1 MNTYQKLNI
10 ARNKF
15 HQQKLKKSGLNKFV
29 GYSYFELSDF
39 LIPALDIFND
49 VGLNA
54 IISFTKDYAE
64 MRIVNVD
71 NPDEFPI
78 VISSPMG
85 SAALKGCHEV
95 QNIGAVE
102 TYQTR
107 YLFVQALCVVEHD
120 ILDATTGQTP
130 SPRISPTKGDV
141 ELDED
146 QKNLVQEVKIGIE
159 ALFVEGDIVG
169 AYKEYLKV
177 TDAEEKMFLWSQ
189 LDSKIRSAIKKHGE
203 QLKGD

>member
-15 HQQKLKKSGLNKFV
+15 HQQKLKKSGLNKFA

-39 LIPALDIFND
+39 LIPALDIFGE
-49 VGLNA
+49 VGLCST
-54 IISFTKDYAE
+54 ISFNKDYAE

-78 VISSPMG
+78 VITSPMG

-95 QNIGAVE
+95 QCIGAVE

-130 SPRISPTKGDV
+130 VKRQTPTDSPIT
-141 ELDED
+141 LDED
-146 QKNLVQEVKIGIE
+146 TENNLVDIAIGIE
-159 ALFVEGDIVG
+159 DIASQGDIVG

-177 TDAEEKMFLWSQ
+177 TDDEEKTFLWKKLTSTT
-189 LDSKIRSAIKKHGE
+189 RSAIKKHGE
-203 QLKGD
+203 SLK

>member
-15 HQQKLKKSGLNKFV
+15 HQQKLKKSGLNKFA

-54 IISFTKDYAE
+54 TISFTKDYAE

-107 YLFVQALCVVEHD
+107 YLFVQALCIVEHD

-130 SPRISPTKGDV
+130 TDSAITL
-141 ELDED
+141 EED
-146 QKNLVQEVKIGIE
+146 TENNLVYIAIAIE
-159 ALFVEGDIVG
+159 DIVSQGDIVG

-177 TDAEEKMFLWSQ
+177 TDDEEKTFLWKKLTSTT
-189 LDSKIRSAIKKHGE
+189 RSAIKKHGE
-203 QLKGD
+203 SLK

>member
-10 ARNKF
+10 ARGKF
-15 HQQKLKKSGLNKFV
+15 HQQKLKKSGLNKFA

-39 LIPALDIFND
+39 LIPALNLFGE
-49 VGLNA
+49 VGLCST
-54 IISFTKDYAE
+54 ISFTKDFAE

-71 NPDEFPI
+71 KPDEFPI

-107 YLFVQALCVVEHD
+107 YLFVQALCIVEHD

-130 SPRISPTKGDV
+130 VKRQTPTDSV
-141 ELDED
+141 VQLDED
-146 QKNLVQEVKIGIE
+146 SENKLIDIAIGIE
-159 ALFVEGDIVG
+159 DIFSQGDIVG

-177 TDAEEKMFLWSQ
+177 TDDEEKTFLWKKLTSTT
-189 LDSKIRSAIKKHGE
+189 KSAIKKHGE
-203 QLKGD
+203 SLK

>member
-10 ARNKF
+10 ARGKF
-15 HQQKLKKSGLNKFV
+15 HQQKLKKSGLNKFA
-29 GYSYFELSDF
+29 GYQYFELSDF
-39 LIPALDIFND
+39 LIPALNIFGE
-49 VGLNA
+49 VGLCST
-54 IISFTKDYAE
+54 ISFNKDYAE
-64 MRIVNVD
+64 MRIINVD

-78 VISSPMG
+78 VITSPMG

-95 QNIGAVE
+95 QCIGAVE

-130 SPRISPTKGDV
+130 VKRQTPTDSPIT
-141 ELDED
+141 LDED
-146 QKNLVQEVKIGIE
+146 TENNLVDIAIGIE
-159 ALFVEGDIVG
+159 DIVSQGDIVG

-177 TDAEEKMFLWSQ
+177 TDDEEKTFLWKKLTSTT
-189 LDSKIRSAIKKHGE
+189 RSAIKKHGE
-203 QLKGD
+203 SLK

>member
-15 HQQKLKKSGLNKFV
+15 HQQKLKKSGLNKFA

-39 LIPALDIFND
+39 LIPALDIFNE
-49 VGLNA
+49 VGLCST
-54 IISFTKDYAE
+54 ISFNKDYAE
-64 MRIVNVD
+64 MRIINVD

-78 VISSPMG
+78 VITSPMG

-130 SPRISPTKGDV
+130 VKRQTPTDSPIT
-141 ELDED
+141 LDED
-146 QKNLVQEVKIGIE
+146 TENNLVDIAIGIE
-159 ALFVEGDIVG
+159 DIASQGDIVG

-177 TDAEEKMFLWSQ
+177 TDDEEKTFLWKKLTSTT
-189 LDSKIRSAIKKHGE
+189 RSAIKKHGE
-203 QLKGD
+203 SLK

>member
-10 ARNKF
+10 ARGKF
-15 HQQKLKKSGLNKFV
+15 HQQKLKKSGLNKFA

-39 LIPALDIFND
+39 LIPALNLFGE
-49 VGLNA
+49 VGLCST
-54 IISFTKDYAE
+54 ISFTKDFAE
-64 MRIVNVD
+64 MRIVNVE

-107 YLFVQALCVVEHD
+107 YLFVQALCIVEHD

-130 SPRISPTKGDV
+130 VKRQTPTDSV
-141 ELDED
+141 VQLDED
-146 QKNLVQEVKIGIE
+146 SENKLIDIAIGIE
-159 ALFVEGDIVG
+159 DIFSQGDIVG

-177 TDAEEKMFLWSQ
+177 TDDEEKTFLWKKLTSTT
-189 LDSKIRSAIKKHGE
+189 KSAIKKHGE
-203 QLKGD
+203 SLK

>member
-15 HQQKLKKSGLNKFV
+15 HQQKLKKSGLNKFA

-39 LIPALDIFND
+39 LIPALNIFND

-54 IISFTKDYAE
+54 TISFTKDYAE

-78 VISSPMG
+78 VITSPMG

-95 QNIGAVE
+95 QCIGAVE

-130 SPRISPTKGDV
+130 VKRQTPTDSPIT
-141 ELDED
+141 LDED
-146 QKNLVQEVKIGIE
+146 TENNLVDIAIGIE
-159 ALFVEGDIVG
+159 DIVSQGDIVG

-177 TDAEEKMFLWSQ
+177 TDDEEKTFLWKKLTSTT
-189 LDSKIRSAIKKHGE
+189 RSAIKKHGE
-203 QLKGD
+203 SLK

>member
-15 HQQKLKKSGLNKFV
+15 HQQKLKKSGLNKFA

-39 LIPALDIFND
+39 LIPALDIFNE

-54 IISFTKDYAE
+54 TISFTKDYAE

-78 VISSPMG
+78 VITSPMG

-130 SPRISPTKGDV
+130 VKRQTPTDSPIT
-141 ELDED
+141 LDED
-146 QKNLVQEVKIGIE
+146 TENNLVDIAIGIE
-159 ALFVEGDIVG
+159 DIASQGDIVG

-177 TDAEEKMFLWSQ
+177 TDDEEKTFLWKKLTSTT
-189 LDSKIRSAIKKHGE
+189 RSAIKKHGE
-203 QLKGD
+203 SLK

>member
-10 ARNKF
+10 ARGKF
-15 HQQKLKKSGLNKFV
+15 HQQKLKKSGLNKFA
-29 GYSYFELSDF
+29 GYQYFELSDF
-39 LIPALDIFND
+39 LIPALDIFGE
-49 VGLNA
+49 VGLCST
-54 IISFTKDYAE
+54 ISFNKDYAE
-64 MRIVNVD
+64 MRIINVD

-78 VISSPMG
+78 VITSPMG

-102 TYQTR
+102 TCQTR

-130 SPRISPTKGDV
+130 VKRQTPTDSPIT
-141 ELDED
+141 LDED
-146 QKNLVQEVKIGIE
+146 TENNLVDIAIGIE
-159 ALFVEGDIVG
+159 DIVSQGDIVG

-177 TDAEEKMFLWSQ
+177 TDDEEKTFLWKKLTSTT
-189 LDSKIRSAIKKHGE
+189 RSAIKKHGE
-203 QLKGD
+203 SLK